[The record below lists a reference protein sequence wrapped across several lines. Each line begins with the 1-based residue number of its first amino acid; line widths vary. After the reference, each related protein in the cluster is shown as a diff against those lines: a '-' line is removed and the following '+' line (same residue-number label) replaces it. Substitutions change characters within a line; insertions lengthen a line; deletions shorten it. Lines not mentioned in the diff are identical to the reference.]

1 MCYCH
6 RPQQPRAGSAQWHRF
21 LCAKWHS
28 IMNCFLSGKKSVRKL
43 KWTEVEYWSC
53 TARTDLVH
61 HHTSSLCPVPFRRV
75 ILETLSPTRQC
86 PVLSIHCRQGG
97 AGAAVTISKRCAA
110 FPLILSQLW
119 LLRQRSETSQWG
131 WKEGTSLDLQTQS
144 GLEGK
149 EGLSE
154 LQGYTNS
161 WTPGRQRLEFQR
173 ELMLAEDKKV
183 SEQWI
188 QLGVSFSWEELSV
201 FVSTVHVDGL
211 QLWTTAECG
220 STSCLSRNHG
230 LGKCLFWQA
239 SIESLL

>member
-28 IMNCFLSGKKSVRKL
+28 IMNCFLSGKKSEEI
-43 KWTEVEYWSC
+43 EVDWGGVLILHSKDRSRASSHLQFLSC
-53 TARTDLVH
+53 AFQESDTGDSLSNQAMP
-61 HHTSSLCPVPFRRV
+61 SSEHSLQTRRGWG
-75 ILETLSPTRQC
+75 C
-86 PVLSIHCRQGG
+86 CDH
-97 AGAAVTISKRCAA
+97 KRCAA

-149 EGLSE
+149 KWLNE

-201 FVSTVHVDGL
+201 FASTVHVDGL